1 MRTLVHLS
9 DLHFGKTESLLV
21 EAMGEEVRSVGPDLV
36 VVSGDL
42 TQRARKNEFLQA
54 RAFLDSLPGPRIV
67 VPGNHDVPLWNVFA
81 RAFTPLARYKRY
93 IEADTDPFYS
103 DAELAVVGINT
114 SRSLTIKDGRINARQ
129 LEAAKTKLARQSDKI
144 TRIVVTHHP
153 FEGLDFESDDGIV
166 GRASLAMD
174 AFSRSGVD
182 MILSGH
188 QHLHR
193 ASSSARRYLIDG
205 YAALL
210 IQAGTAVSSRR
221 RQAGNSI
228 NIIRVDRPDILVECR
243 AWQPSQGGFET
254 SARYSF
260 RHDPA
265 GWRAT
270 GTA

>member
-1 MRTLVHLS
+1 
-9 DLHFGKTESLLV
+9 V
-21 EAMGEEVRSVGPDLV
+21 EAITAEVRAVGPDLL

-42 TQRARKNEFLQA
+42 TQRARKVEFLQA

-81 RAFTPLARYKRY
+81 RVFTPLSRYKRY
-93 IEADTDPFYS
+93 MDANTDPFYA
-103 DAELAVVGINT
+103 DEELAVVGINT
-114 SRSLTIKDGRINARQ
+114 ARSLTIKDGRINVLQ
-129 LEAAKTKLARQSDKI
+129 LEAAKNQLAGLPDRV

-166 GRASLAMD
+166 GRANLAMD

-182 MILSGH
+182 IILSGH

-210 IQAGTAVSSRR
+210 IQAGTAVSSRLR
-221 RQAGNSI
+221 KAANSF
-228 NIIRVDRPDILVECR
+228 NIIRIDRPKISVECR
-243 AWQPSQGGFET
+243 AWQDSQARFET
-254 SARYSF
+254 SAKYSF
-260 RHDPA
+260 RHDPD
-265 GWRAT
+265 GWEA
-270 GTA
+270 A